1 MRKSFVII
9 IVLFAVLSD
18 CTSKEEKAESAYKEG
33 NYQEVVTLLEENK
46 EKSEQSESIYL
57 FSKAQLAF
65 EKEHY
70 QEVVDLLADKKLDNK
85 VKDAYQIS
93 SAQVNLKKKKYKA
106 AVDSLQG
113 SETKEAEEIRQIS
126 YYELHLPEI
135 STRLMNN
142 DADGTYEQLLA
153 AQNVLNE
160 ENMDKLNKVI
170 EEQINDKVKESDIN
184 DFYSLEKLATL
195 LNKEEKNS
203 LKKLSDFIGET
214 LSANEKNKFDAF
226 MNRVWVREDD
236 SLKGLKLAIQIS
248 QENSFATILETAPEA
263 PEFKVNDIKWSNIQ
277 YINSTT
283 FRFED
288 LSTSKN
294 YSEAVGTIDY
304 FGESIEVHVTAQAN
318 AIGTSQLLVPV
329 KE

>member
-1 MRKSFVII
+1 
-9 IVLFAVLSD
+9 
-18 CTSKEEKAESAYKEG
+18 
-33 NYQEVVTLLEENK
+33 
-46 EKSEQSESIYL
+46 
-57 FSKAQLAF
+57 
-65 EKEHY
+65 
-70 QEVVDLLADKKLDNK
+70 
-85 VKDAYQIS
+85 
-93 SAQVNLKKKKYKA
+93 
-106 AVDSLQG
+106 
-113 SETKEAEEIRQIS
+113 
-126 YYELHLPEI
+126 
-135 STRLMNN
+135 MNN